1 MKSRCIVGNG
11 DFLEF
16 VFQSWKQARP
26 NETISRIEVPQ
37 HEDYSFDLRL
47 LDDINP
53 AENAMFIAIDERF
66 GNFKRME
73 LMQAAMERGFK
84 LEPFIHSSAALG
96 FGVVIGLNVFIGAKA
111 VIEFGSRIDFNTVV
125 HSSATIGAHSRI
137 KASSWIESGVQLGTY
152 VEIGAHCI
160 VRMGASVLSGVKVG
174 KNCELGWPKVYSE
187 NIPNKTAFDM
197 RFDEPILTFDN

>member
-16 VFQSWKQARP
+16 VFQEWKQAKP
-26 NETISRIEVPQ
+26 NETIRQIEVPQ

-66 GNFKRME
+66 GNFERME

-84 LEPFIHSSAALG
+84 LEPFIHSSASLG
-96 FGVVIGLNVFIGAKA
+96 SGVVIGLNVYVGANA
-111 VIEFGSRIDFNTVV
+111 VIEFGGRIDFNTVI
-125 HSSATIGAHSRI
+125 HSGVTIGAHSRI
-137 KASSWIESGVQLGTY
+137 KSSCWIERGVQLGAY
-152 VEIGAHCI
+152 VEIGANCT
-160 VRMGASVLSGVKVG
+160 VRMGASVLSGIKVG
-174 KNCELGWPKVYSE
+174 KNCELGWPQIYSE
-187 NIPNKTAFDM
+187 NIPKKTAFDM
-197 RFDEPILTFDN
+197 RFDEPIQTYEN

>member
-16 VFQSWKQARP
+16 VFQEWKQARP
-26 NETISRIEVPQ
+26 NETIRRIEVPQ

-84 LEPFIHSSAALG
+84 LEPFIHSSASLG
-96 FGVVIGLNVFIGAKA
+96 FGVVIGLNVFVGAKA
-111 VIEFGSRIDFNTVV
+111 IIEVGSRIDFNTVIL
-125 HSSATIGAHSRI
+125 SGATVGAHSRI
-137 KASSWIESGVQLGTY
+137 KASSWIESGVQLGAH
-152 VEIGAHCI
+152 VEIGAHGI
-160 VRMGASVLSGVKVG
+160 VRMGVSVCSGVKVG
-174 KNCELGWPKVYSE
+174 KNCELGWPRMYSE
-187 NIPNKTAFDM
+187 DIPKKTFFDI
-197 RFDEPILTFDN
+197 RYDEPIRTYEN